1 MEYLNNIQYTKKK
14 HRILKVK
21 DSLLEFGKDF
31 RELRDKKLRERKIKI
46 RKDIE
51 GLFFES
57 INASIEDLDKFEENE
72 VTKKKLFPKSTW
84 YDWLINYI
92 PDSPLPPHSHPNK
105 WWNGGWC

>member
-14 HRILKVK
+14 I
-21 DSLLEFGKDF
+21 EF
-31 RELRDKKLRERKIKI
+31 RELRDKKLKERKIKI

-51 GLFFES
+51 GLFFKS

-92 PDSPLPPHSHPNK
+92 PDSPPPPSPPCPSK
-105 WWNGGWC
+105 WWVVLKL

>member
-14 HRILKVK
+14 KNRIRKVK
-21 DSLLEFGKDF
+21 NSLLEFGMEF

-51 GLFFES
+51 GLFFNP

-72 VTKKKLFPKSTW
+72 VTKKRLFPKSTW

-92 PDSPLPPHSHPNK
+92 PDSPPPPSHPLSPK
-105 WWNGGWC
+105 